1 MFACRTQIIMLK
13 QTEVQ
18 HEYKF
23 TLNVIRF
30 ERRVDGRS
38 LDELGEII

>member
-1 MFACRTQIIMLK
+1 MLK

-30 ERRVDGRS
+30 ERRVDKIDGRS
-38 LDELGEII
+38 LDEWGETI